1 MTAPYRGP
9 NRYRTLL
16 KAGRNITGK
25 IARLSGVVG
34 VLGSGALGR
43 RFGDRHSDLDL
54 TVYAHAHAVRR
65 LRRLVSI
72 GWISCKGVG
81 FDIVVTPFET
91 AQKAGVPSKFWSQV
105 RRWDHQNSRIMYD
118 SRGRVKKLLAEKLV
132 YPDAEQKRL
141 LARYRGDVHEYL
153 VFYPELWAERG
164 QLYNVID
171 ALVGAVKNITLWIY
185 AKNRVFEP
193 YAPKWLF
200 YHLENRA
207 VPEHVHLATLT
218 TVYSRPITTIASAMR
233 LRDDLLKLCRQIG
246 LTWDVYSAAEAH
258 ERAVRNWDRVPE
270 ESKRLLQW

>member
-1 MTAPYRGP
+1 MAVPYRGP

-16 KAGRNITGK
+16 KAGRSITGR
-25 IARLSGVVG
+25 IARLGGVVG
-34 VLGSGALGR
+34 VLGTGALGR
-43 RFGDRHSDLDL
+43 RFADRHSDLDL
-54 TVYAHAHAVRR
+54 TVYAQAQAVRR
-65 LRRLVSI
+65 LRRLISI

-81 FDIVVTPFET
+81 FDIEVVPFER
-91 AQKAGVPSKFWSQV
+91 AQKAGVPSGFWTQV
-105 RRWDHQNSRIMYD
+105 RRWDHQNSQILHD
-118 SRGRVKKLLAEKLV
+118 SRGRIEKLLAEKLV

-141 LARYRGDVHEYL
+141 LARYRGEVHEHL

-207 VPEHVHLATLT
+207 VPEHVHLKTLT
-218 TVYSRPITTIASAMR
+218 SVYRRRVTTMAHAMR
-233 LRDDLLKLCRQIG
+233 IRDDLLKLCERIG
-246 LTWDVYSAAEAH
+246 LGWDVYSAAEAH
-258 ERAVRNWDRVPE
+258 ARAVRNWAKVAA
-270 ESKRLLQW
+270 ESRQLLSW